1 MALVFKVRGRIKD
14 CRVLQP
20 KLRKLESFIRVGEK
34 ERKERERVGNTGG
47 RVKEKKLVSKKD
59 IMFQGERGWIK
70 RDIKE
75 RKRKRKMQ

>member
-1 MALVFKVRGRIKD
+1 MR
-14 CRVLQP
+14 
-20 KLRKLESFIRVGEK
+20 
-34 ERKERERVGNTGG
+34 NTGG
-47 RVKEKKLVSKKD
+47 RLKEKKLVSKKD